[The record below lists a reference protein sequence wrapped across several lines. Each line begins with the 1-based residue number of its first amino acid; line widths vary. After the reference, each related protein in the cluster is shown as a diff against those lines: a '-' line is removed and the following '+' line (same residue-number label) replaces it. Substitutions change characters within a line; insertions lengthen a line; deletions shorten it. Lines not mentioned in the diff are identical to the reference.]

1 MDVYVDT
8 ETLADADNGID
19 ALISELEYYTS
30 FMIQKITQVNDRFS
44 SKNYDRIVEAL
55 QKINSSIMI
64 TEQRLDNVKSYL
76 SNLIEHIEEYSKKT
90 YKS

>member
-90 YKS
+90 YKI

>member
-1 MDVYVDT
+1 MDVYADT